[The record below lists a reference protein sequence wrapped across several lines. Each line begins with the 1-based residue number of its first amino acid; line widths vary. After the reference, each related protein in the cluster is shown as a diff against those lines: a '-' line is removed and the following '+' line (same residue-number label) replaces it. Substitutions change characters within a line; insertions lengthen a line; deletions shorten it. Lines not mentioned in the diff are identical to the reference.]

1 MSVRSL
7 KNSLTL
13 ALLLLAGCAGTL
25 GVHEGG
31 FNLISLDQEWAMRDD
46 FRRQVAREM
55 TLVRNPQA
63 LAYINRLGRE
73 IAAQTD
79 LGGLR
84 WDFGIVRDDAVN
96 AFNLPDGLVYVNA
109 GLIREAES
117 LDQLAGV
124 LSHEV
129 AHGAARHGTQLM
141 TRAYGYEVIA
151 GLVLGRDPGEMERF
165 LASVAGTGILMDYS
179 RDAERE
185 ADRLG
190 VEYMWKAGYE
200 PRGMPAFFRKLL
212 ATGQRKPSH
221 VERFFSS
228 HPITEERIRNVEAA
242 IATLPAKGT
251 LIHDT
256 AEYHKF
262 RARLR

>member
-1 MSVRSL
+1 MNVRSL
-7 KNSLTL
+7 RN
-13 ALLLLAGCAGTL
+13 ALLPAILLLAGCAGTL

-31 FNLISLDQEWAMRDD
+31 FNLISLDQEWAMRED
-46 FRRQVAREM
+46 FRGQVAKES
-55 TLVRNPQA
+55 TLVRDPQA
-63 LAYINRLGRE
+63 LAYLNELGRE

-79 LGGLR
+79 LGGLQ
-84 WDFGIVRDDAVN
+84 WDFGIVRDEAVN
-96 AFNLPDGLVYVNA
+96 AFNLPGGLVYVNT
-109 GLIREAES
+109 GLVREAES
-117 LDQLAGV
+117 LDELVGV

-141 TRAYGYEVIA
+141 TRAYGYDLIA
-151 GLVLGRDPGEMERF
+151 GLLLGRDPSAMEAF
-165 LASVAGTGILMDYS
+165 LAGVAGTGILMDYS

-190 VEYMWKAGYE
+190 VHYMWKAGYE
-200 PRGMPAFFRKLL
+200 PRGVTAFFGKLL
-212 ATGQRKPSH
+212 AVQQRKPSD

-228 HPITEERIRNVEAA
+228 HPVTEERIRNVEAV
-242 IATLPAKGT
+242 IATLPPKGT

-262 RARLR
+262 RASLR